1 MALNFG
7 AIFERNKMF
16 KLFWSKR
23 RLKFLRKEK
32 KETQDLIE
40 LQGQLNELLKE
51 ENKIT
56 KEKK

>member
-1 MALNFG
+1 
-7 AIFERNKMF
+7 MF

-32 KETQDLIE
+32 EETQNLIE
-40 LQGQLNELLKE
+40 LQSQLNELLKE

-56 KEKK
+56 EEKK